1 MDMMVDIHQAASTL
15 NTVITHG
22 ISENSIIPSDIE
34 ALRNEAV
41 IMKKEMAQ
49 YGGLVEKLNSCLSL
63 KKGQISIFYDF

>member
-1 MDMMVDIHQAASTL
+1 MAMMVDIHQAASTL

-49 YGGLVEKLNSCLSL
+49 YGEDVYSLEQAMLLLSVE
-63 KKGQISIFYDF
+63 SIM